1 MLNGTSAAACLGAND
16 MLLVKVD
23 RSSYI
28 AEHSEGIQ
36 ACRVIA
42 MSDSGWLSSP
52 LKGTLDAR

>member
-1 MLNGTSAAACLGAND
+1 

-23 RSSYI
+23 RSSYL

-42 MSDSGWLSSP
+42 MSDSGWLSGP